1 MPSLLDRRTHRS
13 APRMPV
19 RPGREKKI
27 LYKGAGRGG
36 TRGVGGEI
44 RLTAV

>member
-27 LYKGAGRGG
+27 LYKGAGRG
-36 TRGVGGEI
+36 RGWGWVSGV
-44 RLTAV
+44 R